1 MIFKSEIMPDLLE
14 SGEFLVQFYYLMDSK
29 KRKIIS
35 KDFGYQNEAFTHF
48 EEKKD
53 SCHLVR
59 FTCKIRGK
67 FPETSM
73 LDFIH
78 PLEMI
83 TMVSKSYD
91 DEGIITKDFFNDE
104 EKRTYELWRQKYLLQ
119 EV

>member
-1 MIFKSEIMPDLLE
+1 MILKSEIMPHLLDK
-14 SGEFLVQFYYLMDSK
+14 GEHLVQFYYLMDSK
-29 KRKIIS
+29 KMKIIS
-35 KDFGYQNEAFTHF
+35 KDFGYQDDAYTHF
-48 EEKKD
+48 EEMKD

-67 FPETSM
+67 LPETSM

-91 DEGIITKDFFNDE
+91 DEGMITKDFFDDE
-104 EKRTYELWRQKYLLQ
+104 VKRSYEFWRQDYLLQ
-119 EV
+119 EM